1 MEKGNLNEIK
11 NECCCKSEGLAD
23 GNADGT
29 QCCSDNTSKIV
40 LPMAGQTQTLSAK
53 KPAERP
59 VQVSTQLTKSDI
71 LGAWKVRWGINRM
84 KYTVNPGL
92 YYVGNADKN
101 SPVFVTA
108 NYKLSFDM
116 LRKELSGMDAWILVL
131 DTKGINVWCAA
142 GKGTFGTN
150 ELIKRIYVTELSKTV
165 AHKTIILPQ
174 LGAPGVSAAE
184 VQKITGFKVIYG
196 PVRACDIKEFMNN
209 GMKATKEMREVKFTF
224 ADRLVLTPVELV
236 SALKVT
242 IIVLGILFILN
253 LFANHPFG
261 LVDFYGYL
269 GALLVGCFLVPALL
283 PWVPGRAFAWKG
295 WLLGVLWA
303 VLLNLINGWPAAPQY
318 STVRAA
324 AYLLI
329 LPAVSA
335 FYAMNFTG
343 ASTYTSLSG
352 VLKEMK
358 MAVPAIAAS
367 IAIGTVLILVSTF
380 IPGM

>member
-1 MEKGNLNEIK
+1 MEKVNLNVENNK
-11 NECCCKSEGLAD
+11 CSCKSEGKAE
-23 GNADGT
+23 GG
-29 QCCSDNTSKIV
+29 QCCEGSSGKVV
-40 LPMAGQTQTLSAK
+40 LPMADQIPTLSAK
-53 KPAERP
+53 KPAETP
-59 VQVSTQLTKSDI
+59 VQVSTKLTKSDI

-84 KYTVNPGL
+84 KYTVKPGL

-108 NYKLSFDM
+108 NYKLTFDM
-116 LRKELSGMDAWILVL
+116 LRKELPGMDAWILVL

-150 ELIKRIYVTELSKTV
+150 ELIKRIFMTELSKVV
-165 AHKTIILPQ
+165 AHKSIILPQ
-174 LGAPGVSAAE
+174 LGAPGVSAVE

-224 ADRLVLTPVELV
+224 TDRLVLTPVELV
-236 SALKVT
+236 GASKVAL
-242 IIVLGILFILN
+242 IVFGILFILN
-253 LFANHPFG
+253 LLAKNPFG

-269 GALLVGCFLVPALL
+269 GALFAGCFLVPVLL
-283 PWVPGRAFAWKG
+283 PWIPGRAFAWKG
-295 WLLGVLWA
+295 WLLGILWA
-303 VLLNLINGWPAAPQY
+303 ALVNVINGWPASPEY
-318 STVRAA
+318 GIVRAL
-324 AYLLI
+324 AYMLI

-343 ASTYTSLSG
+343 SSTYTSLSG

-358 MAVPAIAAS
+358 AAVPAIIAS
-367 IAIGTVLILVSTF
+367 IALGIVLILLGTF
-380 IPGM
+380 IPGI